1 MEKKLLAILTELNP
15 DVDFAGEENLIA
27 DGLLDSFDIIA
38 LVGELNDTFDIE
50 IGLEHLLPENFNSVA
65 AMMKLIKKL
74 QAER

>member
-27 DGLLDSFDIIA
+27 DGLMDSFDIIA